1 MSDRTAEFFQALGRR
16 GHEPELE
23 KTTGTLRVDLE
34 HEGETDHWLLTISK
48 GDVRVSRE
56 DRETDAVL
64 RTTKALFDRFVT
76 GEANMYSAW
85 VRNDLTALGDVRIA
99 RLIQRLMPGPP
110 GAHHP
115 RTTDREPGT
124 QA

>member
-1 MSDRTAEFFQALGRR
+1 MSDPAAEFFDTLVRR

-23 KTTGTLRVDLE
+23 KITGTLRVDLD
-34 HEGETDHWLLTISK
+34 HEGGTDHWLLTISA

-56 DRETDAVL
+56 DRDADAVL
-64 RTTKALFDRFVT
+64 HTTKALFNQFAT
-76 GEANMYSAW
+76 GEANMYAAW
-85 VRNDLTALGDVRIA
+85 VRNDLTARGDVRIA

-110 GAHHP
+110 GAHDP
-115 RTTDREPGT
+115 RAINREPGT